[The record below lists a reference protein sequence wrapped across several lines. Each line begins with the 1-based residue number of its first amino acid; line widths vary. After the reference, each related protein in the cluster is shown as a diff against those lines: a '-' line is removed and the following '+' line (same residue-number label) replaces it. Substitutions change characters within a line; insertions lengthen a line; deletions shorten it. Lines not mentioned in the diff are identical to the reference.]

1 MSMIIPSLVNGAVLS
16 STYVLIALG
25 LTLVFGVMGIVN
37 FAHGSIYMVGMFV
50 SVYFLGQLG
59 LNYFVAVVIAA
70 LITGVMGMAIEKFLF
85 ARLRENFNGALLV
98 TLGLIAVIDQSVA
111 LIFGAKAGGAGVP
124 SPFTQMF
131 HFAGVSLSLDRL
143 VVVAICLVL
152 AAGLLVFI
160 KRAKQGQAMMA
171 AAQDAEGA
179 SLQGINITNIR
190 LLCMAI
196 GCALAGAA
204 GAITAPLSYAT
215 PEVGLAVIMKVFIL
229 VVFGGLGS
237 IPGAIVGGLI
247 VGFADSIAGTYMNA
261 DIAPL
266 LVYGA
271 LFVILM
277 IRPTGIWGH
286 E

>member
-1 MSMIIPSLVNGAVLS
+1 MSMILPTLVNGAVLS
-16 STYVLIALG
+16 STYVLMALG

-59 LNYFVAVVIAA
+59 LNYFVVVVIAA
-70 LITGVMGMAIEKFLF
+70 LMTAVIGMVIEKLLF
-85 ARLRENFNGALLV
+85 TPLRGNFNGALLV
-98 TLGLIAVIDQSVA
+98 TLGLIAVINQSVA
-111 LIFGAKAGGAGVP
+111 LIFGAKAGGAGVT
-124 SPFTQMF
+124 SPFTQVL
-131 HFAGVSLSLDRL
+131 HFAGVSLSLERL
-143 VVVAICLVL
+143 VVFAICVVL
-152 AAGLLVFI
+152 ATGLMVFI
-160 KRAKQGQAMMA
+160 KRAKHGQAMMA
-171 AAQDAEGA
+171 AAENAEGA
-179 SLQGINITNIR
+179 SLQGINIANVR

-204 GAITAPLSYAT
+204 GAIAAPLSYAT
-215 PEVGLAVIMKVFIL
+215 PEVGDAVIMKIFIL

-247 VGFADSIAGTYMNA
+247 VGFADSIAGTYLNA
-261 DIAPL
+261 DIAPVI
-266 LVYGA
+266 VYGA

>member
-1 MSMIIPSLVNGAVLS
+1 MSMILPTLVNGAVLS
-16 STYVLIALG
+16 ATYILMALG

-37 FAHGSIYMVGMFV
+37 FAHGSIYMIGMFV
-50 SVYFLGQLG
+50 SVYFLGELG
-59 LNYFVAVVIAA
+59 LNYFVAVIVAA
-70 LITGVMGMAIEKFLF
+70 IITGVIGLAIERFLF
-85 ARLRENFNGALLV
+85 TPLRENFNGALLV

-124 SPFTQMF
+124 SPFTQVLRF
-131 HFAGVSLSLDRL
+131 GGVSLSVDRL
-143 VVVAICLVL
+143 VVVAICVVL

-160 KRAKQGQAMMA
+160 KRARQGQAMMA
-171 AAQDAEGA
+171 AAEDAEGA
-179 SLQGINITNIR
+179 SLQGINISRIR
-190 LLCMAI
+190 LLCMAV

-215 PEVGLAVIMKVFIL
+215 PEVGDAVIMKIFIL

-237 IPGAIVGGLI
+237 IPGALVGGLI
-247 VGFADSIAGTYMNA
+247 VGFADSITGTYMNA
-261 DIAPL
+261 NVAPL
-266 LVYGA
+266 IVYGA
-271 LFVILM
+271 LFIILM

>member
-1 MSMIIPSLVNGAVLS
+1 MSMLLPALINGAVLS
-16 STYVLIALG
+16 STYVLMALG

-50 SVYFLGQLG
+50 SVYFLGELG
-59 LNYFVAVVIAA
+59 LNYFLAVIIAA
-70 LITGVMGMAIEKFLF
+70 LFTAVMGLVIERFLF
-85 ARLRENFNGALLV
+85 TPVRENFNGALLV
-98 TLGLIAVIDQSVA
+98 TLGLIAVINQSVA

-124 SPFTQMF
+124 SPFPQVLR
-131 HFAGVSLSLDRL
+131 FAGVSLAVDRL
-143 VVVAICLVL
+143 VVIALCVLLVAV
-152 AAGLLVFI
+152 LLVFI
-160 KRAKQGQAMMA
+160 KKARHGQAMMA
-171 AAQDAEGA
+171 AAEDAEGA
-179 SLQGINITNIR
+179 SLQGINIAKIR
-190 LLCMAI
+190 LMCMGI

-215 PEVGLAVIMKVFIL
+215 TEVGDHVIMKIFIL

-261 DIAPL
+261 DVAPL
-266 LVYGA
+266 IVYGA

>member
-1 MSMIIPSLVNGAVLS
+1 MSVILPVLVNGAVLS
-16 STYVLIALG
+16 STYVLMALG

-37 FAHGSIYMVGMFV
+37 FAHGSIYMVGMFI

-59 LNYFVAVVIAA
+59 LNYFVVIVIAA
-70 LITGVMGMAIEKFLF
+70 LMTAVIGMLIERFLF
-85 ARLRENFNGALLV
+85 TPLRQNFNGALLV
-98 TLGLIAVIDQSVA
+98 TLGLIGVIDQSVA
-111 LIFGAKAGGAGVP
+111 LIFGAKASGAGVP
-124 SPFTQMF
+124 SPFGRVL

-143 VVVAICLVL
+143 VVVAICVVL

-160 KRAKQGQAMMA
+160 KRAKHGQAMMA
-171 AAQDAEGA
+171 AAENAEGA
-179 SLQGINITNIR
+179 SLQGVNIANIR

-204 GAITAPLSYAT
+204 GAVTAPLSYAT
-215 PEVGLAVIMKVFIL
+215 PEVGDMVIMKIFIL

-247 VGFADSIAGTYMNA
+247 VGFADSIAGTYLNA
-261 DIAPL
+261 DVAPVI
-266 LVYGA
+266 VYGA